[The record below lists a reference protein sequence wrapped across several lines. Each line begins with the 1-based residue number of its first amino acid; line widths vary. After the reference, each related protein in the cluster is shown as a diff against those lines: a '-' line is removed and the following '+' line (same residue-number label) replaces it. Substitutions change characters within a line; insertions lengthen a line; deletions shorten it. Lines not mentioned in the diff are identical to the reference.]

1 MKRIIK
7 RCKRVRQASTLSG
20 RLLIGGG
27 GGGGGGAGMEV
38 AQRSQTA
45 AKENLLPLLS
55 RGQGISVLKKMIA
68 GNLGPNHT
76 Q

>member
-20 RLLIGGG
+20 RLLI

>member
-20 RLLIGGG
+20 RLLIGG

>member
-27 GGGGGGAGMEV
+27 GGGGGAGMEV
-38 AQRSQTA
+38 AQRSHTA